1 MSPVCHLTADKRDR
15 DEPHRR
21 IVHPRLKFT
30 TRDVAAGTPTRPGLL
45 RHDLT
50 GDEPSN
56 RCPIALSTLSGL
68 YGPPHRREKDRKS
81 VDGVTGEVALTDA
94 SPRSARG
101 GLVAA

>member
-81 VDGVTGEVALTDA
+81 VDGVTGEV
-94 SPRSARG
+94 R
-101 GLVAA
+101 